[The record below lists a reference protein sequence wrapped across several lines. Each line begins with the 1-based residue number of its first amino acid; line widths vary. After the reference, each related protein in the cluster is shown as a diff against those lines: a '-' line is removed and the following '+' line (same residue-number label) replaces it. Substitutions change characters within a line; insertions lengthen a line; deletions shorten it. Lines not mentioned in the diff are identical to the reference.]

1 MSFNKN
7 IGVLGAGSWGT
18 ALVKMLSENCDKI
31 FWYSRN
37 DIQIKE
43 IIKTKKNPKY
53 LKDLEIDT
61 DKISISSDL
70 NFIIDNSDILIIAIP
85 SPYIEKSLNEHK
97 TALANKII
105 FSGSKGVIPES
116 HLVITEH
123 LHKEYNIPYKN
134 LGILSGP
141 THAEEIAKGK
151 LSYLTVG
158 SSNDEIS
165 KYLSKKIFSPYVHT
179 SISNDVIGIEYA
191 ATLKNIYSILVG
203 ISFGLGYGDNFI
215 SVLISHCTKEMINF
229 IKSIDNVKREFSHSA
244 YIGDLLVTTY
254 SKHSRNRT
262 FGEMI
267 GEGLPVKKAIS
278 KMSMIV
284 EGYYATKNAYEISKS
299 KNMNF
304 EIIKVVHEILYNNK
318 NAELELKLLAE
329 KLN

>member
-70 NFIIDNSDILIIAIP
+70 NLIIDNSDILIIAIP

-165 KYLSKKIFSPYVHT
+165 KYLSKKLFSPYVHT
-179 SISNDVIGIEYA
+179 SLSNDVIGIEYA

-254 SKHSRNRT
+254 SKHSRNGT

>member
-37 DIQIKE
+37 DIQIKK

-70 NFIIDNSDILIIAIP
+70 NLIIDNSDILIIAIP

-123 LHKEYNIPYKN
+123 LHKEYNIPFKN

-165 KYLSKKIFSPYVHT
+165 KYLSKKLFSPYVHT
-179 SISNDVIGIEYA
+179 SLSNDVIGIEYA

>member
-70 NFIIDNSDILIIAIP
+70 NLIIDNSDILIIAIP
-85 SPYIEKSLNEHK
+85 SPYIEKSLNKHK
-97 TALANKII
+97 TALASKII

-123 LHKEYNIPYKN
+123 LHKQYNIPYKN

-165 KYLSKKIFSPYVHT
+165 KYLSKKLFSPYVHT
-179 SISNDVIGIEYA
+179 SLSNDVIGIEYA

-318 NAELELKLLAE
+318 NAELEIKILAE

>member
-123 LHKEYNIPYKN
+123 LYKEYNIPYKN

-165 KYLSKKIFSPYVHT
+165 KYLSKKLFSPYVHT
-179 SISNDVIGIEYA
+179 SLSNDVIGIEYA

>member
-61 DKISISSDL
+61 DKISISLDL

-123 LHKEYNIPYKN
+123 LHKQYNIPYKN

-165 KYLSKKIFSPYVHT
+165 KYLSKKLFSPYVHT
-179 SISNDVIGIEYA
+179 SLSNDVIGIEYA

>member
-61 DKISISSDL
+61 DKMSISSDL

-165 KYLSKKIFSPYVHT
+165 KYLSKKLFSPYVHT

-267 GEGLPVKKAIS
+267 GEGLHVKKAIS

-284 EGYYATKNAYEISKS
+284 EGYYAAKNAYEISKS

-318 NAELELKLLAE
+318 NTELELKLLAE

>member
-70 NFIIDNSDILIIAIP
+70 NLIIDNSDILIIAIP
-85 SPYIEKSLNEHK
+85 SPYIEKSLNKHK
-97 TALANKII
+97 TALASKII

-123 LHKEYNIPYKN
+123 LHKQYNIPYEN

-165 KYLSKKIFSPYVHT
+165 KYLSKKLFSPYIHT
-179 SISNDVIGIEYA
+179 SLSNDVIGIEYA

-318 NAELELKLLAE
+318 NAELEIKILAE

>member
-70 NFIIDNSDILIIAIP
+70 NFIIDNSDILIISIP
-85 SPYIEKSLNEHK
+85 SPYIEKSLNKHK
-97 TALANKII
+97 TSLANKII

-123 LHKEYNIPYKN
+123 LHKQYNIPYKN

-158 SSNDEIS
+158 SSNNEIS
-165 KYLSKKIFSPYVHT
+165 KYLSKKLFSPYVHT

>member
-61 DKISISSDL
+61 DKMSISSNL
-70 NFIIDNSDILIIAIP
+70 NFIIDNSDVLIIAIP

-123 LHKEYNIPYKN
+123 LHKEYNIPFKN
-134 LGILSGP
+134 LGVLSGP

-165 KYLSKKIFSPYVHT
+165 KYLSKKLFSPYVHT

>member
-165 KYLSKKIFSPYVHT
+165 KYLSKKLFSPYVHT

-318 NAELELKLLAE
+318 NAELELKILAE

>member
-1 MSFNKN
+1 MSFDKN

-31 FWYSRN
+31 FWFSRN
-37 DIQIKE
+37 NIQIKK

-70 NFIIDNSDILIIAIP
+70 NLIIDKSDILIIAIP
-85 SPYIEKSLNEHK
+85 SPYIEKSLNKHK
-97 TALANKII
+97 TALASKII

-123 LHKEYNIPYKN
+123 LHKQYNIPYEN

-165 KYLSKKIFSPYVHT
+165 KFLSKKLLSPYIHT
-179 SISNDVIGIEYA
+179 SLSNDVIGIEYA

-229 IKSIDNVKREFSHSA
+229 IKSIDNVKREFSNSA

-267 GEGLPVKKAIS
+267 GEGITVKKAIS

-299 KNMNF
+299 KNINF
-304 EIIKVVHEILYNNK
+304 EIIRVVHEILYNNK
-318 NAELELKLLAE
+318 NAELEIKLLAE

>member
-70 NFIIDNSDILIIAIP
+70 NLIIDNSDILIIAIP

-165 KYLSKKIFSPYVHT
+165 KYLSKKLFSPYVHT
-179 SISNDVIGIEYA
+179 SLSNDVIGIEYA

-318 NAELELKLLAE
+318 NAELEIKILAE

>member
-31 FWYSRN
+31 FWFSRN

-85 SPYIEKSLNEHK
+85 SPYIEKSLNEYK
-97 TALANKII
+97 TALAHKII

-165 KYLSKKIFSPYVHT
+165 KYLSKKLFSPYVHT
-179 SISNDVIGIEYA
+179 SLSNDVIGIEYA

>member
-37 DIQIKE
+37 NLQIKE

-123 LHKEYNIPYKN
+123 LHKLYNIPYKN

-165 KYLSKKIFSPYVHT
+165 KYLSKKLFSPYVHT
-179 SISNDVIGIEYA
+179 SLSNDVIGIEYA

>member
-1 MSFNKN
+1 MSFDKN

-70 NFIIDNSDILIIAIP
+70 NLIIDNSDILIIAIP
-85 SPYIEKSLNEHK
+85 SPYIEKSLNKHK
-97 TALANKII
+97 TALASKII

-123 LHKEYNIPYKN
+123 LHKQYNIPYEN

-165 KYLSKKIFSPYVHT
+165 KYLSKKLFSPYIHT
-179 SISNDVIGIEYA
+179 SLSNDVIGIEYA

-229 IKSIDNVKREFSHSA
+229 IKSIDCVKREFSHSA

-318 NAELELKLLAE
+318 NAELEIKLLAE

>member
-70 NFIIDNSDILIIAIP
+70 NFIIDNSDVLIIAIP

-165 KYLSKKIFSPYVHT
+165 KYLSKKLFSPYVHT
-179 SISNDVIGIEYA
+179 SLSNDVIGIEYA

-267 GEGLPVKKAIS
+267 GKGLPVKKAIS

>member
-123 LHKEYNIPYKN
+123 LHKLYNIPYKN

-165 KYLSKKIFSPYVHT
+165 KYLSKKLFSPYVHT
-179 SISNDVIGIEYA
+179 SLSNDVIGIEYA

-267 GEGLPVKKAIS
+267 GKGLPVKKAIS

>member
-37 DIQIKE
+37 DIQIEE

-165 KYLSKKIFSPYVHT
+165 KYLSKKLFSPYVHT

-267 GEGLPVKKAIS
+267 GKGLPVKKAIS

>member
-61 DKISISSDL
+61 DKMSISSDL

-165 KYLSKKIFSPYVHT
+165 KYLSKKLFSPYVHT
-179 SISNDVIGIEYA
+179 SLSNDVIGIEYA

-267 GEGLPVKKAIS
+267 GKGLPVKKAIS

>member
-61 DKISISSDL
+61 DKMSISSDL

-123 LHKEYNIPYKN
+123 LHKEYNIPFKN

-165 KYLSKKIFSPYVHT
+165 KYLSKKLFSPYVHT

>member
-37 DIQIKE
+37 NIQIKE

-61 DKISISSDL
+61 DKMSISSDL

-165 KYLSKKIFSPYVHT
+165 KYLSKKLFSPYVHT
-179 SISNDVIGIEYA
+179 SLSNDVIGIEYA

-267 GEGLPVKKAIS
+267 GEGLPVKKAIT

>member
-18 ALVKMLSENCDKI
+18 ALVKMLSENSDKI

-37 DIQIKE
+37 DIKIKE

-85 SPYIEKSLNEHK
+85 SPYIEKSLNDHK

-123 LHKEYNIPYKN
+123 LHKEYNIPFKN

-165 KYLSKKIFSPYVHT
+165 KYLSKKLFSPYVHT
-179 SISNDVIGIEYA
+179 SLSNDVIGIEYA

-267 GEGLPVKKAIS
+267 GKGLPVKKAIS

>member
-31 FWYSRN
+31 FWYCRN
-37 DIQIKE
+37 DIQINE

-53 LKDLEIDT
+53 LKDLEIDI
-61 DKISISSDL
+61 DKISICSDL
-70 NFIIDNSDILIIAIP
+70 NLIIDNSDILIIAIP
-85 SPYIEKSLNEHK
+85 SPYIEKSLNKHK
-97 TALANKII
+97 TALASKII

-123 LHKEYNIPYKN
+123 LHKQYNIPYEN

-151 LSYLTVG
+151 LSYLTIG

-165 KYLSKKIFSPYVHT
+165 KYLSKKLFSPYVHT
-179 SISNDVIGIEYA
+179 SLSNDVIGIEYA

-267 GEGLPVKKAIS
+267 GKGLPVKKAIS

>member
-7 IGVLGAGSWGT
+7 IGVLGAGRWGT

-85 SPYIEKSLNEHK
+85 SPYIEKSLSKHK

-123 LHKEYNIPYKN
+123 LNKEYNIPFKN

-165 KYLSKKIFSPYVHT
+165 KYLSKKLFSPYVHT
-179 SISNDVIGIEYA
+179 SLSNDVIGIEYA

>member
-18 ALVKMLSENCDKI
+18 ALVKMLPENCDKI
-31 FWYSRN
+31 FWFSRN

-61 DKISISSDL
+61 NKISISSNL

-85 SPYIEKSLNEHK
+85 SPYIEKSLNEYK
-97 TALANKII
+97 TALAHKII

-123 LHKEYNIPYKN
+123 LHKEYNIPFKN

-165 KYLSKKIFSPYVHT
+165 KYLSKKLFSPYVHT
-179 SISNDVIGIEYA
+179 SLSNDVIGIEYA

>member
-70 NFIIDNSDILIIAIP
+70 NLIIDNSEILIIAIP

-165 KYLSKKIFSPYVHT
+165 KYLSKKLFSPYVHT
-179 SISNDVIGIEYA
+179 SLSNDVIGIEYA

>member
-70 NFIIDNSDILIIAIP
+70 NLIIDNSDILIIAIP

-165 KYLSKKIFSPYVHT
+165 KYLSKKLFSPYVHT
-179 SISNDVIGIEYA
+179 SLSNDVIGIEYA

-254 SKHSRNRT
+254 SRHSRNMT

-267 GEGLPVKKAIS
+267 GEELPVKKAIS

-318 NAELELKLLAE
+318 NAELEIKILAE

>member
-70 NFIIDNSDILIIAIP
+70 NLIIDNSDILIIAIP
-85 SPYIEKSLNEHK
+85 SPYIEKSLNKHK
-97 TALANKII
+97 TALASKII

-123 LHKEYNIPYKN
+123 LHKQYNIPYKN

-165 KYLSKKIFSPYVHT
+165 KYLSKKLFSPYVHT
-179 SISNDVIGIEYA
+179 SLSNDVIGIEYA

>member
-31 FWYSRN
+31 FWHSRN

-70 NFIIDNSDILIIAIP
+70 NFIIDNSYILIIAIP

-123 LHKEYNIPYKN
+123 LHMEYNIPFKN

-165 KYLSKKIFSPYVHT
+165 KYLSKKLFSPYVHT

-267 GEGLPVKKAIS
+267 GKGLPVKKAIS

>member
-70 NFIIDNSDILIIAIP
+70 NLIIDNSDILIIAIP
-85 SPYIEKSLNEHK
+85 SPYIEKSLNKHK
-97 TALANKII
+97 TALASKII

-165 KYLSKKIFSPYVHT
+165 KYLSKKLFSPYIHT
-179 SISNDVIGIEYA
+179 SLSNDVIGIEYA

-318 NAELELKLLAE
+318 NAELEIKILAE

>member
-61 DKISISSDL
+61 DKMSISSDL

-97 TALANKII
+97 TALAHKII

-123 LHKEYNIPYKN
+123 LHKLYNIPYKN

-165 KYLSKKIFSPYVHT
+165 KYLSKKLFSPYVHT
-179 SISNDVIGIEYA
+179 SLSNDVIGIEYA

-229 IKSIDNVKREFSHSA
+229 IKSIDNIKREFSHSA

-254 SKHSRNRT
+254 SRHSRNRT

-267 GEGLPVKKAIS
+267 GEELPVKKAIS

>member
-61 DKISISSDL
+61 DKMSISSDL

-123 LHKEYNIPYKN
+123 LHKQYNIPYKN

-158 SSNDEIS
+158 SSNDKIS
-165 KYLSKKIFSPYVHT
+165 KYLSKKLFSPYVHT

-267 GEGLPVKKAIS
+267 GKGLPVKKAIS

>member
-85 SPYIEKSLNEHK
+85 SPYIEKSLNKHK
-97 TALANKII
+97 TSLANKII

-123 LHKEYNIPYKN
+123 LHKEYNIPFKN

-165 KYLSKKIFSPYVHT
+165 KYLSKKLFSPYVHT
-179 SISNDVIGIEYA
+179 SLSNDVIGIEYA

>member
-70 NFIIDNSDILIIAIP
+70 NLIIDNSDILIIAIP
-85 SPYIEKSLNEHK
+85 SPYIEKSLNKHK
-97 TALANKII
+97 TALASKII

-123 LHKEYNIPYKN
+123 LHKQYNIPYEN

-165 KYLSKKIFSPYVHT
+165 KYLSKKLFSPYVHT
-179 SISNDVIGIEYA
+179 SLSNDVIGIEYA

>member
-61 DKISISSDL
+61 DKISISLDL

-165 KYLSKKIFSPYVHT
+165 KYLSKKLFSPYVHT
-179 SISNDVIGIEYA
+179 SLSNDVIGIEYA

-267 GEGLPVKKAIS
+267 GKGLPVKKAIS